1 MKTYALGYFT
11 IVFLFLSVNMAMSA
25 VDNSLVLYLTFDAD
39 EAGSVDDVS
48 PHHSNGD
55 TKGKPRE
62 VEGIFGSALELDGV
76 VDTIE
81 IPHAD
86 SLDMTDAVT
95 IEMWVKLS
103 AEGGA
108 DSGVGLEKGAWEVGE
123 YSLYAFYV
131 PGNGSA
137 MQFKDLPESCA
148 DANSG
153 FLGPDLR
160 DDQWHHI
167 AGTWDGEEISVY
179 TDGELSVSVECK
191 GKLGANKQSIYIGSR
206 TATMRFLKGAVDEV
220 RIYNRAL
227 SEAEIINDMETLG
240 GLAVSPV
247 GRLATCW
254 ASVKQLY

>member
-1 MKTYALGYFT
+1 LGYFT
-11 IVFLFLSVNMAMSA
+11 IVFLFLSVNVAMSA

-39 EAGSVDDVS
+39 KAGSVEDVS
-48 PHHSNGD
+48 PHQNSGN
-55 TKGKPRE
+55 TKGNPKQ
-62 VEGIFGSALELDGV
+62 VDGIFGSALELDGV
-76 VDTIE
+76 AGTIE

-103 AEGGA
+103 AAGGA
-108 DSGVGLEKGAWEVGE
+108 DSEVGMEKGGWEAGE
-123 YSLYAFYV
+123 YSLYVFYV

-137 MQFKDLPESCA
+137 MQFNDLPVGCA

-191 GKLGANKQSIYIGSR
+191 GQLGTNKQSIYIGSR
-206 TATMRFLKGAVDEV
+206 TASMRFLKGAVDEV

-227 SEAEIINDMETLG
+227 SEAEVNIDMETLG
-240 GLAVSPV
+240 GLSVSSAD
-247 GRLATCW
+247 RLATCW
-254 ASVKQLY
+254 AAVKQLY

>member
-1 MKTYALGYFT
+1 MKTYTLGCLAIIFA
-11 IVFLFLSVNMAMSA
+11 FLSVNMAISA

-39 EAGSVDDVS
+39 KAGSVLDIS
-48 PHHSNGD
+48 AHHNDGD
-55 TKGKPRE
+55 TIGNPKE
-62 VEGIFGSALELDGV
+62 VAGIFGSALELDGV

-81 IPHAD
+81 IPHDD
-86 SLDMTDAVT
+86 SLDITDAIT

-103 AEGGA
+103 PAGGA
-108 DSGVGLEKGAWEVGE
+108 DSGVGLEKGGWEVGE

-131 PGNGSA
+131 PGDGFA

-167 AGTWDGEEISVY
+167 AGTWDGDEISLY

-191 GKLGANKQSIYIGSR
+191 GALGANTSPIHIGSR
-206 TATMRFLKGAVDEV
+206 TASVRFLMGAVDEV
-220 RIYNRAL
+220 RLYNRAL
-227 SEAEIINDMETLG
+227 SEAEIIKDMETLG
-240 GLAVSPV
+240 GFAVSPE

-254 ASVKQLY
+254 AAVKQLY